1 MQRVMLQKISMQL
14 TEVYVDQ
21 LFVTVKLIG
30 VSFMVDLFGLQSIVI
45 QSNAIQCS
53 QEPFS
58 LFLCSQLK
66 STQTTCK
73 LIECSEGKYA
83 VVNPISHN
91 SATYTAG
98 SCTLVMQT
106 AILFNRGKWNDVQIR
121 FAIA

>member
-53 QEPFS
+53 
-58 LFLCSQLK
+58 
-66 STQTTCK
+66 
-73 LIECSEGKYA
+73 
-83 VVNPISHN
+83 
-91 SATYTAG
+91 
-98 SCTLVMQT
+98 
-106 AILFNRGKWNDVQIR
+106 
-121 FAIA
+121 